1 MIDGLMIS
9 LKQSIVTMYNDVEK
23 VEFTDQQIRKTIDL
37 VNQLESLFAENFTG
51 LNYNYHFQLDQL
63 TSHDPALMINVFR
76 QISPES
82 EYVKIKVC
90 YSWEKISFSIIEM
103 KIRSDDEI
111 LHLMNRLD
119 LIEGLI
125 NKG

>member
-1 MIDGLMIS
+1 MIDGLMTL
-9 LKQSIVTMYNDVEK
+9 LKQSIAMMCNEVEK

-37 VNQLESLFAENFTG
+37 VNQLENLFAENFTG
-51 LNYNYHFQLDQL
+51 LSYDYHFQLDQL
-63 TSHDPALMINVFR
+63 TSHDPALMIKILR
-76 QISPES
+76 RISPES
-82 EYVKIKVC
+82 EYAKVKVC
-90 YSWEKISFSIIEM
+90 YSWKKVSFSIIEM

-119 LIEGLI
+119 LIESLI

>member
-1 MIDGLMIS
+1 MIDGLMI
-9 LKQSIVTMYNDVEK
+9 LPKQSIATMCNDVEK

-37 VNQLESLFAENFTG
+37 VNQLENLFAENFTG

-63 TSHDPALMINVFR
+63 TSHDPALMIKILR
-76 QISPES
+76 QVSPES
-82 EYVKIKVC
+82 EYAKIKVC
-90 YSWEKISFSIIEM
+90 YSWKKVSFSIIEM

-119 LIEGLI
+119 LIESLVNRG
-125 NKG
+125 